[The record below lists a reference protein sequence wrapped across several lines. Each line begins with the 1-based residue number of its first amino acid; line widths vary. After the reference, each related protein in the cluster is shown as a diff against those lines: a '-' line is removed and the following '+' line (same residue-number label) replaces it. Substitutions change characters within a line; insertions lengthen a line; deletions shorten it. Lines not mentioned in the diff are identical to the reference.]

1 MNDKSVGD
9 IEYTLKHIWS
19 AEVFDMDNNAVVK
32 TCIMSKTTLT
42 WSRIHCKV
50 SIINIEDI

>member
-9 IEYTLKHIWS
+9 IEYTLKNIWS

-32 TCIMSKTTLT
+32 TCIMSKKT
-42 WSRIHCKV
+42 WHGVAFIVRFQ
-50 SIINIEDI
+50 